1 MTFGEKVKTIR
12 IKQGFSQLQLGE
24 KMNISQQAVAKYEH
38 LTEQPKLATIRKL
51 ANALGVSI
59 NDLTLNWS
67 NYPPNEA
74 RDDIKDNKLNYE
86 TIDPHDEANIERIMR
101 YFQKLNYA
109 GQEKAIFIGAV
120 LEEIAYIFNLIG
132 RLPVQ
137 SGKSQIFLT
146 CTAYNTLT
154 KVVGG
159 RALI

>member
-67 NYPPNEA
+67 SYPPNET
-74 RDDIKDNKLNYE
+74 RDDTKDNKLNYE
-86 TIDPHDEANIERIMR
+86 TIDPHDESNIERIMR

-109 GQEKAIFIGAV
+109 GQEKAIEQ
-120 LEEIAYIFNLIG
+120 LELLTQVPFYQSNINNAKEVQPEIDKNGNL
-132 RLPVQ
+132 
-137 SGKSQIFLT
+137 
-146 CTAYNTLT
+146 NE
-154 KVVGG
+154 
-159 RALI
+159 